1 MLRAAFW
8 LTALLL
14 VPLGLLLYFFPADAA
29 TRLGVSPLWL
39 LRGAGGLLLAWG
51 GFQVAAST
59 APDGVKVGGLVG
71 GNLLMV
77 AALLPAALR
86 FGSSLGGA
94 GLLLWVLVGWLALAA
109 LLALLSVPLG
119 RSAGRA
125 DAQEEP
131 NDY

>member
-29 TRLGVSPLWL
+29 TRLGVSPRWL

-77 AALLPAALR
+77 ATLLPAALR
-86 FGSSLGGA
+86 LGSSLGGA

-119 RSAGRA
+119 RPAGRA

-131 NDY
+131 NDH

>member
-51 GFQVAAST
+51 GFQVAASI
-59 APDGVKVGGLVG
+59 APDGAKVGGLVG
-71 GNLLMV
+71 GNLLLV
-77 AALLPAALR
+77 ASLLPAALR
-86 FGSSLGGA
+86 LGSSLGGV
-94 GLLLWVLVGWLALAA
+94 GTMLWVLVGWLGLAA
-109 LLALLSVPLG
+109 LLALLAVPLG
-119 RSAGRA
+119 KAAPGA
-125 DAQEEP
+125 DTREEP
-131 NDY
+131 NDH

>member
-77 AALLPAALR
+77 ATLLPAALR
-86 FGSSLGGA
+86 LGSSLGGA

-119 RSAGRA
+119 RPAGRA

-131 NDY
+131 NDH

>member
-119 RSAGRA
+119 RPAGRA

-131 NDY
+131 NDH